1 MNKVAIVILADT
13 SEADGLGRIVN
24 ALVAAKEFVDGKDDV
39 QIIFSGAGTKWLGE
53 LANPKHKLHDVYNSI
68 KGHIAGACGFCA
80 SAFGVTDSVKGGG
93 FRILEE
99 YGTNMSFRKLLA
111 GGYQVITF

>member
-1 MNKVAIVILADT
+1 MNKVAIVVLADT

-24 ALVAAKEFVDGKDDV
+24 ALMAAKEFIDGEDDV

-53 LANPKHKLHDVYNSI
+53 LSNPKHKLHDVYKSV

-80 SAFGVTDSVKGGG
+80 TAFGVADTAK
-93 FRILEE
+93 RCNIPILEE
-99 YGTNMSFRKLLA
+99 YGTNMSFRKLA
-111 GGYQVITF
+111 EQGYQVMTF